1 MKVCLVIIAKNE
13 SHVIGRAIESAK
25 NFVDYVCVSDT
36 GSTPDEFNGMMDA
49 IEAAWGK
56 PYALDIFEWKNFA
69 HNRTQALRFAEDTYP
84 DADYLFMMDADDYIR
99 QLTYINDLTW
109 QEPPPGFR
117 VNVVS
122 DNIEYP
128 RVQIFKAGMGW
139 HFRGVVHEYPECAG
153 VTTELPFYPL
163 TVCSTRE
170 GDRNRDPEKYL
181 KDAHLLMTALNKN
194 DADDVDQDL
203 VPRYTFYLAQSF
215 EAAGDLKRAAN
226 WYTERVRI
234 KDKGY
239 TEEAY
244 VSMIRLARI
253 ALKQPM
259 TACQLEFIVDLCR
272 EAQKLCP
279 WRKEAAHIA
288 VCLLNDAKRYT
299 EAVKFYRDNPVF
311 KNVPQGLFIEGE
323 IYRWQ
328 YLEQAGISAHYAG
341 LHRTSVI
348 LFAKALAG
356 FSDLPLDA
364 ARILNN
370 MEYSLDK
377 L

>member
-25 NFVDYVCVSDT
+25 NFVDYLCVVDT
-36 GSTPDEFNGMMDA
+36 GSSPDEFKQMG
-49 IEAAWGK
+49 
-56 PYALDIFEWKNFA
+56 DIIAESGISYSFVEHKWYDFA
-69 HNRTQALRFAEDTYP
+69 TNRTDALQAAERLFP
-84 DADYLFMMDADDYIR
+84 EADYLFMMDADDYIS
-99 QLTYINDLTW
+99 QMTYIEGMTQDV
-109 QEPPPGFR
+109 QPPGFR
-117 VNVVS
+117 VSVRS